1 MKAWRLLR
9 QNMELEILEV
19 DNATHQVTKT
29 TSLALRKPMTLGDA
43 MQYMKDN
50 YPAQDEDR
58 ALLVNI
64 L

>member
-1 MKAWRLLR
+1 
-9 QNMELEILEV
+9 MELEILEV
-19 DNATHQVTKT
+19 DDATHQVTKT

-43 MQYMKDN
+43 SQYMRDHYPVQDN
-50 YPAQDEDR
+50 DK